1 MSTGACAVAMNPPH
15 SGAFPAALRP
25 SAGRVSY
32 ASGATVFRTGSP
44 THSVFYVATGA
55 VRLPRYGRQGE
66 ETVLH
71 DARPGEFF
79 AEASLDSA
87 RYHGEAVASE
97 PSELLQM
104 PAAALGDLL
113 DGDRKFARQWVALL
127 ARQLR
132 AVRTRVERL
141 SLKSAAERVLHLL
154 VSEGRGAPCEF
165 VLVGTLKDLARN
177 LGLTYEVL
185 YRTLA
190 AMEREGVI
198 ERGDDVLR
206 LVQ

>member
-1 MSTGACAVAMNPPH
+1 MKSPD
-15 SGAFPAALRP
+15 SDAFPVALR
-25 SAGRVSY
+25 SCAARVPY
-32 ASGATVFRTGSP
+32 EAGATIFRSGSA
-44 THSVFYVATGA
+44 THSVFFVESGA
-55 VRLPRYGRQGE
+55 VRLLRYGRQGE
-66 ETVLH
+66 EVVLH

-87 RYHGEAVASE
+87 RYHCDAVASE
-97 PSELLQM
+97 PSELLRV
-104 PAAALGDLL
+104 PADALRELL
-113 DGDRKFARQWVALL
+113 DLDRKFARQWVALL

-141 SLKSAAERVLHLL
+141 SLKSAAEPVRHLL
-154 VSEGRGAPCEF
+154 VSEGRGARCEV
-165 VLVGTLKDLARN
+165 VLNGTLKDLSRN
-177 LGLTYEVL
+177 LGLTHEVL

-198 ERGDDVLR
+198 ERGAGVLR